1 MYLKQDKR
9 AYRQANVSPGRHVW
23 TKLLEPRGKGKWR
36 RVESDTEKK
45 KDDKQLAMAHDPI
58 NDNVATK
65 NIQKELIIL
74 DD

>member
-23 TKLLEPRGKGKWR
+23 TKLLEPRGKVTKSGVR
-36 RVESDTEKK
+36 YRKK
-45 KDDKQLAMAHDPI
+45 KDDKKLAMAHDPI

>member
-1 MYLKQDKR
+1 MNEALGTARERKVTKSGVR
-9 AYRQANVSPGRHVW
+9 YR
-23 TKLLEPRGKGKWR
+23 
-36 RVESDTEKK
+36 KK